1 MAGYRISDDAKNPSI
16 SLSFSKR
23 LEYMDVTAL
32 TGWLTSWMAAVAATA
47 AAADVSALLSLDAFT
62 SRCLDLTGYWGQR
75 TVTDT
80 GIARTNWPA
89 RGEERG
95 GKGKDPLKLFGCD
108 TCDRRLARSVCHLIS
123 SVHMSNDVI

>member
-47 AAADVSALLSLDAFT
+47 TAAAADVSALLSLDAFT
-62 SRCLDLTGYWGQR
+62 SRCLDVLDQPADLWQLTGYWGQR

-95 GKGKDPLKLFGCD
+95 W
-108 TCDRRLARSVCHLIS
+108 
-123 SVHMSNDVI
+123 